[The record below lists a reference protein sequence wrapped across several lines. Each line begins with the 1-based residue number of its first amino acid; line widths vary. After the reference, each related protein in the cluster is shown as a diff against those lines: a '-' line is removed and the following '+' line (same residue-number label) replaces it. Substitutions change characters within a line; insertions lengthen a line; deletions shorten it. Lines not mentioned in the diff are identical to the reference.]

1 MPPSS
6 KLGMAIC
13 SGPQDGSDATG
24 AGAACPCLAERG
36 GGETRGEQAPP
47 DDFTAALYTPL
58 RTCPTQKPRR
68 AQALGHPPPAGRQGW
83 AVIIGGAGLV
93 CASEDGLCPRPL
105 PRPSTRRRAQACE
118 HRPHSN
124 PKAQAAHCRALP
136 QAIEPQERRKGREG
150 RGPLYI
156 KGEADIF
163 KRLNTLSLDT
173 SALSL
178 SERAWT

>member
-6 KLGMAIC
+6 KLGMAIS

-24 AGAACPCLAERG
+24 AGAACPCLVERG

-156 KGEADIF
+156 KGEAEH
-163 KRLNTLSLDT
+163 
-173 SALSL
+173 SL
-178 SERAWT
+178 SGHQCTLIK